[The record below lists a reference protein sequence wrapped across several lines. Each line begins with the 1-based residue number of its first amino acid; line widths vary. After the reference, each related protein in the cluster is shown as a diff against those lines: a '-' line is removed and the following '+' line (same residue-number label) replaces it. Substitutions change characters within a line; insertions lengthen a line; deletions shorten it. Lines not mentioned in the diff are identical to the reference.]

1 MDSEPSEYNYSDV
14 ASCVDWTKPTMEQI
28 AELLRS
34 SDPVYG
40 PMVETPKTLGRA
52 ADRLARLRE
61 LTLKAAKFDDGG
73 VSYGRVAIYS
83 SPPAQYRP
91 RCTALVLLAA

>member
-1 MDSEPSEYNYSDV
+1 MDQV
-14 ASCVDWTKPTMEQI
+14 

-52 ADRLARLRE
+52 ADKIARLRE
-61 LTLKAAKFDDGG
+61 QTLKAAKLASVDPG
-73 VSYGRVAIYS
+73 VSYGEVTIYS
-83 SPPAQYRP
+83 SPPVIYRP
-91 RCTALVLLAA
+91 QCTSLTRLPTNQS

>member
-1 MDSEPSEYNYSDV
+1 MD
-14 ASCVDWTKPTMEQI
+14 QI

-52 ADRLARLRE
+52 ADKMARLRE
-61 LTLKAAKFDDGG
+61 LVLKVAKAASVDPG
-73 VSYGRVAIYS
+73 VSYGQVTIYS
-83 SPPAQYRP
+83 SPPIKYTPPCTSLVCLP
-91 RCTALVLLAA
+91 RNSS